1 MAPSQNRPQEPAA
14 LEALKEQQANLK
26 LTVDDLQIKLGRT
39 RSLIKT
45 LLFGLVI
52 ATFFGLGLT
61 GWLAYRLLLQQEVA
75 KRDLEQATVDSAE
88 LQEQLEEIETEIQT
102 QSRQVR
108 TLRENLSTEVELL
121 TETAEANQRQLDR
134 LRDRLQNQTTPEGP
148 AGRSEESPE

>member
-134 LRDRLQNQTTPEGP
+134 LRDRLQNQTTPEGL